1 MATLLDL
8 PSLKPG
14 DRVQDVLLVM
24 AVEQKG
30 YTGGFFTVLTLSNAS
45 GKIDSAPVWD
55 NERELID
62 GVRKRHAVQVIGDVT
77 QYDGR
82 RQLKVTSVR
91 VLPEG
96 TVEPGQLLPA
106 VRDIPRFWET
116 LDGWRREV
124 SKPRLASVLG
134 LFYDDDEFRSR
145 YERCPASVSGHHA
158 LVGGLLKHTV
168 EVAAIARTIQR
179 AAGAD
184 WDLVLAGALLHDI
197 GKLEAYRWD
206 GVFDYTE
213 AHYLLGHVVLG
224 ARMLDRR
231 VRESAI
237 PCTPREQALLE
248 HLILSHHGQLE
259 FGSPVRPLTLEAEV
273 LHWADNASAKT
284 SSMAEALNED
294 EAFGDEPVA
303 LRKFWQLEGRRPFRG
318 TADWGGAP

>member
-1 MATLLDL
+1 MALLDL
-8 PSLKPG
+8 PSLAPG
-14 DRVQDVLLVM
+14 DRVQDTLLVM

-30 YTGGFFTVLTLSNAS
+30 YAGGVFTVLTLSNAS
-45 GKIDSAPVWD
+45 GTIDTAPVWD
-55 NERELID
+55 NEREIIA
-62 GVRKRHAVQVIGDVT
+62 GVRKRHTVQVIGDVT

-96 TVEPGQLLPA
+96 TVEPGQLLPS

-116 LDGWRREV
+116 IDGWRREV
-124 SKPRLASVLG
+124 SKPRLAAVLA
-134 LFYDDDEFRSR
+134 LFYEDDEFRGR
-145 YERCPASVSGHHA
+145 YERCPASVNGHHA
-158 LVGGLLKHTV
+158 KVGGLLKHTV
-168 EVAAIARTIQR
+168 EVAAIARTIAR

-231 VRESAI
+231 LREAAS
-237 PCTPREQALLE
+237 PCTAGEQALLE
-248 HLILSHHGQLE
+248 HMILSHHGQRE

-284 SSMAEALNED
+284 SSMAEALKED

-303 LRKFWQLEGRRPFRG
+303 LRKFWQLDGRRPFRG
-318 TADWGGAP
+318 TADWGGQA